1 MVLEYVV
8 PDDGYT
14 GLALIRHRG
23 VHDILGIKGECR
35 RLAKL
40 LPSLLT
46 DNGTAACVPF
56 RLVEWLAAP
65 ILFLDASVREKRLY
79 EYLVGI

>member
-23 VHDILGIKGECR
+23 VHDLFGKGESR
-35 RLAKL
+35 RLAML

-46 DNGTAACVPF
+46 DNGTAA
-56 RLVEWLAAP
+56 
-65 ILFLDASVREKRLY
+65 
-79 EYLVGI
+79 